1 MFNSFGTGGLTGP
14 GRRRTVI
21 GGQGVTRS
29 ATNINNGYAGNYG
42 SPNVQ
47 PTNMGYGSGI
57 GIGGGPGGG
66 LGGGIGGGM
75 GVGGGSQAALKDDAV
90 KSQHSL
96 SNKGQDAQSM
106 TSMGARS
113 AAGVAG
119 QGPQTGITEASAP
132 LMTGSSG
139 SEAPG
144 DAYVYRAKALY
155 NYSASADDPNELTFT
170 KGEFLDV
177 LDNSGKWWQAR
188 KADGTTGSRYNL
200 IFCRNDSHKIL

>member
-1 MFNSFGTGGLTGP
+1 
-14 GRRRTVI
+14 
-21 GGQGVTRS
+21 
-29 ATNINNGYAGNYG
+29 
-42 SPNVQ
+42 
-47 PTNMGYGSGI
+47 MGYGIGS

-66 LGGGIGGGM
+66 LGGLGLG
-75 GVGGGSQAALKDDAV
+75 GGGSQAGLKDDAV

-139 SEAPG
+139 EPPA

-155 NYSASADDPNELTFT
+155 NYSASADDPNELTFS

-188 KADGTTGSRYNL
+188 KADGTTGSAL
-200 IFCRNDSHKIL
+200 